1 MKEDPLVYTVKELCR
16 TCYTCVRGCPAKAI
30 RICQG
35 QAEIIEDRC
44 IGCANCT
51 LMCSRSAKKI
61 KDSSSKVL
69 EILKS
74 GKNAAVC
81 LAPSFPVEFC
91 SIDPLRLAGML
102 KKAGFS
108 FVNEVSFGA
117 DIVSLQYRKLIR
129 ENPGKKY
136 ISSACPAVVSYIEK
150 YHPSLVKNIAP
161 IVSPMAATARIM
173 KKLYGKETEI
183 IFAGPCVSK
192 KREAEKYAVDI
203 SGVITFGELREIFSQ
218 LNITP
223 ENSVDS
229 FFDPPYPA
237 KGVLY
242 PMGRGLLT
250 ASELEED
257 LMSGKFMS
265 AEGLDEFTEA
275 LKNFEKGDI
284 KADFLDLLCCDGCV
298 MGPGIKSEKSRYARE
313 EILRSY
319 ARNKYF
325 NMKIGEWEDYIKLF
339 RDMDYSA
346 FFKSEKT
353 EKDAPAQE
361 EIKKVLEK
369 MGKINQQDELNCGAC
384 GYPSC
389 REHAAAIIKGLA
401 ESEMCLPYAI
411 DKLKLTAQ
419 ELRES
424 YNQLTTAKQ
433 ALLQSEKLASM
444 GQLAAGIAHELNNPL
459 GVVLLYSKLAAEEAG
474 PENPISK
481 DLNTITEQ
489 AERCKKIVSGL
500 LNFARKNKPMF
511 KKTDLS
517 LLFENYFKV
526 FKYSQNVKIEFNKK
540 GEVFAEIDQ
549 DQITQ
554 VISNLV
560 ANAFEAMPNGGAIKT
575 EVYSQGKF
583 AFFSVSDTGCGI
595 KEENLKKIFEPFF
608 TTKQIG
614 KGTGLGLAVTYG
626 IIKAHGG
633 SIMVESNAD
642 ASKGPTGT
650 KFTVKIPLERDKN
663 KDGSAWEKNAAAVK
677 EKI

>member
-35 QAEIIEDRC
+35 QAEIIEERC
-44 IGCANCT
+44 ISCANCT
-51 LMCSRSAKKI
+51 LMCSRQAKKI
-61 KDSSSKVL
+61 KDSS
-69 EILKS
+69 
-74 GKNAAVC
+74 AAVIEMLKGRRKAAIC

-91 SIDPLRLAGML
+91 DTDPLRLAGML
-102 KKAGFS
+102 RKAGFS

-117 DIVSLQYRKLIR
+117 DIVSLQYRKLIN

-150 YHPSLVKNIAP
+150 YHPSLVGNIAP
-161 IVSPMAATARIM
+161 IVSPMVATARIM
-173 KKLYGKETEI
+173 KSIYGGETEI
-183 IFAGPCVSK
+183 VFAGPCVSK
-192 KREAEKYAVDI
+192 KREAEKYAKDI
-203 SGVITFGELREIFSQ
+203 SCVITFAELRSILEAMDVSDR
-218 LNITP
+218 
-223 ENSVDS
+223 NSVDS

-242 PMGRGLLT
+242 PMGRGLLS
-250 ASELEED
+250 ASEFEED
-257 LMSGKFMS
+257 LLSGRFMS

-284 KADFLDLLCCDGCV
+284 KADFLDLLCCDGCI
-298 MGPGIKSEKSRYARE
+298 MGPGIKSGKSRYARE
-313 EILRSY
+313 EILRAY
-319 ARNKYF
+319 ARSKYF
-325 NMKIGEWEDYIKLF
+325 NMKIGEWEDYVTRF

-346 FFKSEKT
+346 FFKTET
-353 EKDAPAQE
+353 AEKDAPAE
-361 EIKKVLEK
+361 SEIKKVLEK

-411 DKLKLTAQ
+411 DRLKMTAQ

-424 YNQLTTAKQ
+424 YNQLTSAKQ

-459 GVVLLYSKLAAEEAG
+459 GVVLLYSKLAAEETE
-474 PENPISK
+474 PENPLRR

-489 AERCKKIVSGL
+489 AERCKKIVAGL
-500 LNFARKNKPMF
+500 LNFARKNKPVF
-511 KKTDLS
+511 KKTDLG

-526 FKYSQNVKIEFNKK
+526 FKPSKNINIEFSRE

-554 VISNLV
+554 VISNLIT
-560 ANAFEAMPNGGAIKT
+560 NAFEAMPNGGLIKV
-575 EVYSQGKF
+575 EVFSQGKF
-583 AFFSVSDTGCGI
+583 AFFTVSDNGCGI

-633 SIMVESNAD
+633 AIMVESNAD
-642 ASKGPTGT
+642 RSKGETGT
-650 KFTVKIPLERDKN
+650 KFTVKLPLEREKIKEN
-663 KDGSAWEKNAAAVK
+663 AELIKNAGASK